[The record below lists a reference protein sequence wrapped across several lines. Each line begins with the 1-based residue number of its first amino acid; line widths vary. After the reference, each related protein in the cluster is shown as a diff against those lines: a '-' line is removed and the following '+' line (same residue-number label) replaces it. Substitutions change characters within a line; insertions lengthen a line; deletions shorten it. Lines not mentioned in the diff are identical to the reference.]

1 MTDPPAQF
9 SPDELREWQRGIA
22 EANKNNILCHC
33 RTCDREW
40 IASTEEHCICGST
53 SVEHI
58 SCWQFP
64 DD

>member
-1 MTDPPAQF
+1 MSEIPRQLDPA
-9 SPDELREWQRGIA
+9 ELHEWQLRIA
-22 EANKNNILCHC
+22 AANLHNILCHC
-33 RTCDREW
+33 RRCDREW
-40 IASTEEHCICGST
+40 VASTQEACCCGST